1 MTAAAWTIRQPI
13 VGNQQPDQV
22 STEMKHPLG
31 ARMNATSAAGLEWQF
46 IYGRANAILAANA
59 AATMDPATNLITA
72 GAASAIDGTVLMATA
87 VNDYCWLRILNPV

>member
-1 MTAAAWTIRQPI
+1 MTTAAWTIRQPI
-13 VGNQQPDQV
+13 VGNQQPDVV
-22 STEMKHPLG
+22 STVQNHPLG
-31 ARMNATSAAGLEWQF
+31 ARMNATSSAGIEWQF
-46 IYGRANAILAANA
+46 IYGRANAVLAANA